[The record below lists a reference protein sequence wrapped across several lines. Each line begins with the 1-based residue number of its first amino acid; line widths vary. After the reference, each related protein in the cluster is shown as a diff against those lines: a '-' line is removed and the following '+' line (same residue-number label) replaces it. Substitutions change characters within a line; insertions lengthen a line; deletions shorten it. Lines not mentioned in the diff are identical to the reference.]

1 MFVWSCSA
9 VLIIK
14 CCCRQFVGLMGT
26 FSFHFKYGRH
36 SVYVKY
42 GNEKSGILYG
52 QVYCPTVE
60 TTDCFALAGVAE
72 PAILHRAELWRE
84 LRSLVVGSLT

>member
-1 MFVWSCSA
+1 MWSCSE

-36 SVYVKY
+36 SVYVNY

-52 QVYCPTVE
+52 QVWLNQQSFIVQSCGE
-60 TTDCFALAGVAE
+60 NCALWCDLDEQEMGR
-72 PAILHRAELWRE
+72 PDGW
-84 LRSLVVGSLT
+84 VVRRK